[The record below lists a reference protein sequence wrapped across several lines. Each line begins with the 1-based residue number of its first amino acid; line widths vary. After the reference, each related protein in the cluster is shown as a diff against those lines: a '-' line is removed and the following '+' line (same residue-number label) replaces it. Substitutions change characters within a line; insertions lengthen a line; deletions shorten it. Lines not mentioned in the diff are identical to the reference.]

1 MTISSPRTRSPDPH
15 SGTLAA
21 RAAVDERRNAI
32 AELNSEHEVLCTL
45 LANCASADRPP
56 EQSRARVAEV
66 AERLE
71 LHMRL
76 EEDILHGALAQ
87 RRVLQAAV
95 ETAKVEHRIIR
106 RLVADLRDLEPGS
119 PRRSPRRSPCS
130 RIRCVTTSRTRR
142 ISSSRR
148 VRRSAIDLDALGV
161 ELRARRGE
169 LLQRRSRAVSRPGPQ
184 RG

>member
-1 MTISSPRTRSPDPH
+1 MTMSSPRTRSPDPH
-15 SGTLAA
+15 SGALAA

-45 LANCASADRPP
+45 LASCASADRPP

-106 RLVADLRDLEPGS
+106 RLVADLRELEPGS
-119 PRRSPRRSPCS
+119 PAFAATLAVLANQVRHHVEDEAYQFFP
-130 RIRCVTTSRTRR
+130 
-142 ISSSRR
+142 R

-169 LLQRRSRAVSRPGPQ
+169 LLQRRSRSVARPGPQ

>member
-1 MTISSPRTRSPDPH
+1 MTISSLRTNH
-15 SGTLAA
+15 SNRAGALAA
-21 RAAVDERRNAI
+21 SAAADERRNAI

-45 LANCASADRPP
+45 LAQCEPDAKAP
-56 EQSRARVAEV
+56 ERSRALVAEV

-76 EEDILHGALAQ
+76 EEDILHRALAQ
-87 RRVLQAAV
+87 RRVLEAAV
-95 ETAKVEHRIIR
+95 ETAQVEHRIIR
-106 RLVADLRDLEPGS
+106 RLVADLRDLAPGS
-119 PRRSPRRSPCS
+119 AAFAATLAVLAKQVRHHVDDEAYQFFP
-130 RIRCVTTSRTRR
+130 
-142 ISSSRR
+142 R

-169 LLQRRSRAVSRPGPQ
+169 LLQRRSRPVPRPGPQ